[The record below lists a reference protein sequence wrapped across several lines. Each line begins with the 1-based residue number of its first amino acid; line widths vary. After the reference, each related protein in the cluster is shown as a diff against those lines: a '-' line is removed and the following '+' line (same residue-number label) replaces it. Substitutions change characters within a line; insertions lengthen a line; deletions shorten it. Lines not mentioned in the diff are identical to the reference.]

1 MARFKSVKQK
11 AMAAAQTK
19 GAPIKYKAVNTT
31 RDKSFM
37 QHAAYT
43 GENLEGYDIDTSLS
57 NNKGTVYVNKKT
69 GKVTLAFAGTQ
80 VSKKNWRQGVKDVW
94 ADVHIAAGAE
104 SSSEE
109 FKKSEKQYMAVT
121 SKYGKENVDL
131 TGHSLGGTKAAYL
144 SHKYGA
150 QADVYNMGISPTG
163 RERWDLRNVT
173 NHITPGDVIAEG
185 AYTPSFRTSTGVSLD
200 RNQKTTIQVINGIVK
215 DAVDRSVKQPVTN
228 SIKKELLA
236 SEQTVSQYA
245 GQAMKKGGEVAPFVV
260 AGQQVAKI
268 EGRLHSSEQFVP
280 KGRTDAA
287 ASLEKPPD
295 SKPVPDPTPSPAPA
309 PTPSPAPAPAP
320 VPNVTPSVAPQPSV
334 TPAPTQSRYYHMH
347 VGAGGF

>member
-1 MARFKSVKQK
+1 MARVREILKK
-11 AMAAAQTK
+11 AKAAAQMK
-19 GAPIKYKAVNTT
+19 GAPTKYKAVNTT

-37 QHAAYT
+37 QHTAYT

-94 ADVHIAAGAE
+94 ADIHIAAGAE

-109 FKKSEKQYMAVT
+109 FKKSERQYLAVT
-121 SKYGKENVDL
+121 QKYGKENVDL

-200 RNQKTTIQVINGIVK
+200 RNQKTTNQVIKGIVK
-215 DAVDRSVKQPVTN
+215 DAVDRGVKQPVMN

-236 SEQTVSQYA
+236 SEQAVSRYA
-245 GQAMKKGGEVAPFVV
+245 GQAIKKGGEVAPFVV
-260 AGQQVAKI
+260 AAQQVAKI
-268 EGRLHSSEQFVP
+268 ESGLHSSQRFVP

-309 PTPSPAPAPAP
+309 PAP
-320 VPNVTPSVAPQPSV
+320 VPNVTPSVAPQSS
-334 TPAPTQSRYYHMH
+334 ATQSRYHHMH